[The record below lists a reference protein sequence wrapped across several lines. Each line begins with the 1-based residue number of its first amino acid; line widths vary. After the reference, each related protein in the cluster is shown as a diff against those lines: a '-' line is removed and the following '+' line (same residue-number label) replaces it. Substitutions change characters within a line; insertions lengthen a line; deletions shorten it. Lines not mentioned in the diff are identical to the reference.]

1 MPGLTFGGLTCMLPA
16 IVYLRLAV
24 ARLVCAGL
32 LFVAGPALALEQYTG
47 HGGPVKH
54 LTLSPDGGLM
64 VSASFDY
71 SAVVW
76 TVPDMADTATLI
88 GHDAAVNVAAFSPD
102 GNWLV
107 TGGDDNQILL
117 WSVDDIRKNRDK
129 AAPFLLAGHRGKI
142 VDFTFSSDGRH
153 LASASWDGFVGVW
166 DMALARNQ
174 LDQMPYM
181 LHGHDGPVNMVQFS
195 ADDTHLYS
203 AGYDGHIRYWRVADG
218 MYLRSV
224 IRNGWGVN
232 VMLADEARNLL
243 AYGSTDGAM
252 VIAALDTGMDI
263 LRMGEDR
270 TPVLSVGLNREGSQL
285 AFGNAKGQIKIVDL
299 KHNSLLRDF
308 RAANGPIWAVMFMPQ
323 NGDMMI
329 ASLDDYIT
337 KWQIHDFPPQ
347 ILDTPGPAR
356 RFHPTAEITN
366 GERQFARKCSVCHT
380 LVPDGA
386 RRAGPTLYNL
396 FGRQAGTLP
405 GYKYSQALLDSD
417 IIWAEDTI
425 HRLFSDGP
433 DVVTPGTKMPIQR
446 MKNEADRQDLITYL
460 KEATKPAD

>member
-1 MPGLTFGGLTCMLPA
+1 MPSSSQLSDFLSCARYMRRVLAFCAAVGLMMG
-16 IVYLRLAV
+16 
-24 ARLVCAGL
+24 AGS
-32 LFVAGPALALEQYTG
+32 ASALEQYTA

-54 LTLSPDGGLM
+54 LTLSPDGDLM

-71 SAVVW
+71 SAVLW
-76 TVPDMADTATLI
+76 SVPDMADTATLI
-88 GHDAAVNVAAFSPD
+88 GHNAAVNVAAFSPD
-102 GNWLV
+102 GRWLV

-117 WSVDDIRKNRDK
+117 WSVADIASRGDQTG
-129 AAPFLLAGHRGKI
+129 PFALNSHQGKI
-142 VDFTFSSDGRH
+142 VDFAFSADGRY
-153 LASASWDGFVGVW
+153 LASASWDGFIGLW

-174 LDQMPYM
+174 LDQLPYM
-181 LHGHDGPVNMVQFS
+181 LRGHDGPVNHVQFS
-195 ADDTHLYS
+195 ADGTHLYS
-203 AGYDGHIRYWRVADG
+203 AGYDGHIRYWRVSDG

-232 VMLADEARNLL
+232 VMLADEARNFL

-252 VIAALDTGMDI
+252 VIAALDTGEDL
-263 LRMGEDR
+263 LRMGEER
-270 TPVLSVGLNREGSQL
+270 TPVLSLGLNRAGDQL
-285 AFGNAKGQIKIVDL
+285 AFGDAKGRIKIVDL
-299 KHNSLLRDF
+299 TRTELLRDF
-308 RAANGPIWAVMFMPQ
+308 RAANGPIWSVMFMPQ

-329 ASLDDYIT
+329 ASLDDFIT
-337 KWQIHDFPPQ
+337 KWQIHDIPPQ
-347 ILDTPGPAR
+347 ILYTPGPAR
-356 RFHPTAEITN
+356 RYNPSTELSN

-405 GYKYSQALLDSD
+405 GYNYSQALLDSD

-425 HRLFSDGP
+425 HRLFTDGP

-446 MKNEADRQDLITYL
+446 MKNEADRYDLIAYL
-460 KEATKPAD
+460 KQATKPVD

>member
-1 MPGLTFGGLTCMLPA
+1 MFSVFAHFC
-16 IVYLRLAV
+16 LRL

-32 LFVAGPALALEQYTG
+32 VLAAGSAFALEQYTA

-54 LTLSPDGGLM
+54 LTLSPDGRMM
-64 VSASFDY
+64 VSSSFDY

-76 TVPDMADTATLI
+76 SVADMSDAATLI

-102 GNWLV
+102 GRWLV
-107 TGGDDNQILL
+107 TGGDDSRILL
-117 WSVDDIRKNRDK
+117 WSVDEIREK
-129 AAPFLLAGHRGKI
+129 ADQADGFVLAAHQGKI
-142 VDFTFSSDGRH
+142 VDFAFSADGRY
-153 LASASWDGFVGVW
+153 LASASWDGFIGLW
-166 DMALARNQ
+166 DMALARNR
-174 LDQMPYM
+174 LDQIPFM
-181 LHGHDGPVNMVQFS
+181 LRGHDGPVNVVQFS
-195 ADDTHLYS
+195 SDDSHIYS
-203 AGYDGHIRYWRVADG
+203 AGYDGHIRYWRAADG
-218 MYLRSV
+218 EYLRSV

-232 VMLADEARNLL
+232 VMLADDTRNLL

-252 VIAALDTGMDI
+252 VIAALDTGQDI
-263 LRMGEDR
+263 LHMGEER
-270 TPVLSVGLNREGSQL
+270 TPVLSVGLNRAGTQL
-285 AFGNAKGQIKIVDL
+285 AFGNDKGQIKIVDL
-299 KHNSLLRDF
+299 TSSSLLRDF

-329 ASLDDYIT
+329 ASLDDFIT

-347 ILDTPGPAR
+347 ILDTPGPTR
-356 RFHPTAEITN
+356 RFQSTAEITN

-396 FGRQAGTLP
+396 FGREAGTLP

-425 HRLFSDGP
+425 HRLFTDGL
-433 DVVTPGTKMPIQR
+433 DVVTPGTKMPVQR
-446 MKNEADRQDLITYL
+446 MKNEADRQDLIAYL
-460 KEATKPAD
+460 KQATKPAD